1 MRASKKRKVPRNSH
15 SKLYIGI
22 DPGKSGAI
30 ASLNSHMKAWKCPDN
45 ANDMHRLFELIT
57 YGVSGA
63 EIKVVMEKVWARPN
77 NASRA
82 AFNYGVNYG
91 QWLGVMAGF
100 EIEPE
105 LMLPANWMKFYGMK
119 KGMEYKDRKKWLKA
133 KAQELYPK
141 LKVTLTNAD
150 AILIAHYLKER
161 DVH

>member
-1 MRASKKRKVPRNSH
+1 MKKNQKETSTRTFH

-30 ASLNSHMKAWKCPDN
+30 ASLDNLNMKAWKCPDN
-45 ANDMHRLFELIT
+45 ANDMHHLLGLVISWHAADSLH
-57 YGVSGA
+57 VM
-63 EIKVVMEKVWARPN
+63 MEKVWARPN

-91 QWLGVMAGF
+91 QWLGTLASF

-105 LMLPANWMKFYGMK
+105 LILPANWMKFYGMK
-119 KGMEYKDRKKWLKA
+119 KGMEYQDRKRWLKA

-141 LKVTLTNAD
+141 IKVTLVNAD

-161 DVH
+161 K